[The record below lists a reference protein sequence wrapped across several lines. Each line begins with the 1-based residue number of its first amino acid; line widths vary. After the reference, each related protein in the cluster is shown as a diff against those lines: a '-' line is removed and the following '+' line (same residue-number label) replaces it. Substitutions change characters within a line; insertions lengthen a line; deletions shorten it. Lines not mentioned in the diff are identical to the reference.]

1 MATDYQEYFKNRAL
15 NDINI
20 TPLVDVTM
28 VILIIFILIAPLMEQ
43 GITVKLP
50 GTSAR
55 EMVQQEAVT
64 ISISPDKKIYLG
76 NSSVTI
82 PELEDRLKVLQD
94 GSNDISVIL
103 RADKDLPYELV
114 VKVLDTIQKSGI
126 TKLGLATKV
135 ERVKTK

>member
-43 GITVKLP
+43 GITVRLP
-50 GTSAR
+50 DTSAR
-55 EMVQQEAVT
+55 QMAQKEAVT
-64 ISISPDKKIYLG
+64 VSISPDKKIYLG
-76 NSSVTI
+76 NSAVTI
-82 PELEDRLKVLQD
+82 PELEERLKVLQE
-94 GSNDISVIL
+94 GTNDLPVIL
-103 RADKDLPYELV
+103 RADKQLPYELV
-114 VKVLDTIQKSGI
+114 VRVLDTIQKAGI

-135 ERVKTK
+135 ERVTDK